1 MLTGCTSLPQLQCLA
16 ISSIPISRLWK
27 ESEFQPWRWAIFM
40 SREGIVATS
49 FSFFWCFYFSPPRF
63 HRWVINVKL
72 VATLRSSTIF
82 LVRRDFSK
90 TNWTFPTLQ
99 SERQSAVM
107 ERQRRCWG
115 QNLES
120 LITDPP
126 PALLLH
132 LKISDPDTLHSALD
146 PPYTVIGKINV
157 VDKKKYFSGQQTN
170 TCLYVRH
177 L

>member
-1 MLTGCTSLPQLQCLA
+1 M
-16 ISSIPISRLWK
+16 
-27 ESEFQPWRWAIFM
+27 
-40 SREGIVATS
+40 
-49 FSFFWCFYFSPPRF
+49 
-63 HRWVINVKL
+63 KL

-90 TNWTFPTLQ
+90 TNWTFPTVQ

-146 PPYTVIGKINV
+146 PHCTVNRKSMCSQQEEVFLRPTNQYLPLREAFVVYIFAVQYFLLRTWSRDWWHRRLIGRRAGEAV
-157 VDKKKYFSGQQTN
+157 GALGQTLRLDKTWLNMSHDSYLLVCCVLIANKN
-170 TCLYVRH
+170 
-177 L
+177 

>member
-1 MLTGCTSLPQLQCLA
+1 M
-16 ISSIPISRLWK
+16 
-27 ESEFQPWRWAIFM
+27 
-40 SREGIVATS
+40 
-49 FSFFWCFYFSPPRF
+49 
-63 HRWVINVKL
+63 KL
-72 VATLRSSTIF
+72 VATLRLNTIF

-90 TNWTFPTLQ
+90 TNWTLPTLQ

-146 PPYTVIGKINV
+146 PPYTVIGKISCSQQEEV
-157 VDKKKYFSGQQTN
+157 FFRPTKRYLPLREAFVTYIFAVQYFLLRTWSRDWWHRRLIGRRAGEAVGALGQTLRLDKTRLNMSHDSYLLVCCVLIANKN
-170 TCLYVRH
+170 
-177 L
+177 